1 MIKKN
6 ILTVLTVLFSLPIFS
21 QVEKAEHLVFIGLDG
36 WGSYCM
42 GKADMPV
49 TRQLMES
56 GAYTLK
62 KRSVLPSSS
71 AVNWASMFMGACQE
85 IHGYTEWNSKTP
97 EIPSRVIYKNG
108 IFPTIFQI
116 LRDQHPSSEIGC
128 IYEWSG
134 IKYVVDTL
142 SLNYF
147 EQVPPSDN
155 TNATACKMAVKYI
168 MDKKPNLFAI
178 IFDEPDHTG
187 HQIGHNTEAYY
198 DKVHELDNYIGKI
211 IRATKNAGVY
221 NNTIF
226 VLTGD
231 HGGINKGHGGK
242 SLQELESPFI
252 ISGKHIKKI
261 GEFQESMMQFDI
273 APTIAYIFKLKTPQ
287 VWNGKVIKQV
297 FKK

>member
-1 MIKKN
+1 MKKI
-6 ILTVLTVLFSLPIFS
+6 ILTVITVFLSFPIFS
-21 QVEKAEHLVFIGLDG
+21 QVGKAEHLVFIGLDG

-49 TRQLMES
+49 TRQLMQS

-71 AVNWASMFMGACQE
+71 AINWASMFMGACQE
-85 IHGYTEWNSKTP
+85 IHGYTEWNSQTP
-97 EIPSRVIYKNG
+97 EIPSRAIYKNG

-116 LRDQHPSSEIGC
+116 LRDQYPSSEIGC

-142 SLNYF
+142 SLSYS
-147 EQVPPSDN
+147 EQVPSSDN
-155 TNATACKMAVKYI
+155 TNATTCEMAIKYI
-168 MDKKPNLFAI
+168 MDKKPNFFAI
-178 IFDEPDHTG
+178 IFDEPDH
-187 HQIGHNTEAYY
+187 IGHKEGHDTKAYY
-198 DKVHELDNYIGKI
+198 LKVHELDGYIGRI
-211 IRATKNAGVY
+211 IQATKNAGIY
-221 NNTIF
+221 DNTTF

-242 SLQELESPFI
+242 TLQELESPFI

-273 APTIAYIFKLKTPQ
+273 APTLAYIFNLKAPQ
-287 VWNGKVIKQV
+287 VWNGRAMKQV